1 MGTSGFP
8 DIVGFWDMLYGT
20 AGLDY
25 GGLTLMYFGG
35 ASGMVFSGNPPYT
48 VTDFFNFYSKFA
60 GPASP
65 IKGDVTQGS
74 NIITNISS
82 GDVVG
87 LATGQLLVSP
97 YFAKD
102 TIIVDIGA
110 TNMTVSNPSTST
122 VSASSITVFETPFI
136 PIIVVLTYVNLAL
149 ASVMQSRYKEAWYMM
164 INLFIAHYCTLFMR
178 TETGTPNLT
187 ASQVASSGLAMGIT
201 VSRAAGDVSAT
212 QELLLEDYLE
222 WGAWTQTEYG
232 IQFITIARATNMG
245 PIWVP

>member
-1 MGTSGFP
+1 
-8 DIVGFWDMLYGT
+8 
-20 AGLDY
+20 
-25 GGLTLMYFGG
+25 
-35 ASGMVFSGNPPYT
+35 
-48 VTDFFNFYSKFA
+48 
-60 GPASP
+60 
-65 IKGDVTQGS
+65 
-74 NIITNISS
+74 
-82 GDVVG
+82 
-87 LATGQLLVSP
+87 
-97 YFAKD
+97 
-102 TIIVDIGA
+102 
-110 TNMTVSNPSTST
+110 